1 MSNKFII
8 VGDVHLGK
16 YLSVGRPESG
26 IRLNSR
32 VADTVNLLDWIL
44 EIAFDGGIDNIIF
57 TGDIFEDIRP
67 DYKYVILFLEFLQF
81 CQSNNIN
88 IHIVA
93 GNHDMK
99 RVGTEMCSALD
110 IYQKGNFATVYK
122 TFDTIILDGV
132 GITMIPYRDREWLQC
147 KDIDSALLLI
157 KNQLEEQ
164 ASMIPSDYYKVAIGH
179 LAIEGSIF
187 VGDESDSLTN
197 QIMCPISFFKDYD
210 FTWMGH
216 VHKYQVISKIP
227 FVSHVGSLN
236 ISDFGEA
243 GAEKNIIVFDIDQ
256 YPIYNVIPIP
266 IRQLRKISVSV
277 PKEQN
282 STEFVLNEIKNMH
295 DILSMRDVTVKVEI
309 KLNDQKAESINRDLI
324 EKFLYNIGVHYISN
338 ISESKAI
345 SVVDLEKVESVD
357 NSITPEKAIKIFAEH
372 ESFESEDDRE
382 RYLKFAAEI
391 IEQQKVKK

>member
-1 MSNKFII
+1 
-8 VGDVHLGK
+8 
-16 YLSVGRPESG
+16 
-26 IRLNSR
+26 
-32 VADTVNLLDWIL
+32 
-44 EIAFDGGIDNIIF
+44 
-57 TGDIFEDIRP
+57 
-67 DYKYVILFLEFLQF
+67 
-81 CQSNNIN
+81 
-88 IHIVA
+88 
-93 GNHDMK
+93 
-99 RVGTEMCSALD
+99 
-110 IYQKGNFATVYK
+110 
-122 TFDTIILDGV
+122 
-132 GITMIPYRDREWLQC
+132 
-147 KDIDSALLLI
+147 
-157 KNQLEEQ
+157 
-164 ASMIPSDYYKVAIGH
+164 
-179 LAIEGSIF
+179 
-187 VGDESDSLTN
+187 
-197 QIMCPISFFKDYD
+197 
-210 FTWMGH
+210 MGH

-243 GAEKNIIVFDIDQ
+243 GAEKNIVVFDIDR
-256 YPIYNVIPIP
+256 YPIYNIIPIP

-295 DILSMRDVTVKVEI
+295 DILSMRDVTVKIEV
-309 KLNDQKAESINRDLI
+309 KLNDQKAESINRELI